1 MICVNKSQEAI
12 CSTEDQEY
20 FHKTN
25 SKDAKK
31 ERKDDKDC
39 WFSLAQDELTWI
51 TLNSSRISFSVG
63 KIALVREVSS
73 IHYSAGHFHERVGG
87 PSDVDLV
94 TYFDGYGLHEEEI
107 AFLGNFYFD

>member
-25 SKDAKK
+25 SKKK
-31 ERKDDKDC
+31 ERKDDKDG
-39 WFSLAQDELTWI
+39 WFSLAQYELTWI